1 MEQKKQEKDNQ
12 VAYIRRLG
20 RGCFAALAVL
30 TVLMAAYAGYAVLAA
45 LIPAEQLS
53 TGLTDTGMK
62 IGLASLPIN
71 LGKGLPYWAIPR
83 SGNIT
88 SAMNWAWF
96 WNIVLV
102 MLLEILPVWL
112 LTFWLYRAAR
122 ESAPEYA
129 ARRMYQKLKQEG
141 DGPTAVGVIGWDV
154 SEHFFSS
161 RNRNRLWRAGWLTLT
176 LGLLKRTLW
185 LLLLSGLVC
194 GEWDWTWNL
203 DMTEYLPCI
212 LGAGMLLISRIGQKD
227 SEDAL

>member
-1 MEQKKQEKDNQ
+1 MEQEKQKKDHQ
-12 VAYIRRLG
+12 VISIRRLS
-20 RGCFAALAVL
+20 RVCFAALAVL
-30 TVLMAAYAGYAVLAA
+30 TVLMAAYTGYAVLAA

-62 IGLASLPIN
+62 IGLASLPVN

-88 SAMNWAWF
+88 NAMNWAWF

-122 ESAPEYA
+122 ESTPEYA
-129 ARRMYQKLKQEG
+129 ARRMYRKLKRQE
-141 DGPTAVGVIGWDV
+141 DGPSAVGIIGWDV
-154 SEHFFSS
+154 SEHFFSC
-161 RNRNRLWRAGWLTLT
+161 RNMNRLRRAGILVLT

-185 LLLLSGLVC
+185 LLLLSGLAC
-194 GEWDWTWNL
+194 GEWDWTWNP
-203 DMTEYLPCI
+203 DMIEYLPCV
-212 LGAGMLLISRIGQKD
+212 LGAGMLLISGMGGKD
-227 SEDAL
+227 GDDAL

>member
-96 WNIVLV
+96 WNIVRV
-102 MLLEILPVWL
+102 ML
-112 LTFWLYRAAR
+112 
-122 ESAPEYA
+122 
-129 ARRMYQKLKQEG
+129 
-141 DGPTAVGVIGWDV
+141 
-154 SEHFFSS
+154 
-161 RNRNRLWRAGWLTLT
+161 
-176 LGLLKRTLW
+176 
-185 LLLLSGLVC
+185 
-194 GEWDWTWNL
+194 
-203 DMTEYLPCI
+203 
-212 LGAGMLLISRIGQKD
+212 
-227 SEDAL
+227 